1 MIIGVFSCFS
11 SLLWA
16 GIIPV
21 ESGTGR
27 DARKSLDKGI
37 KEGPRTWMSQ
47 DYLHKTNH
55 SLTSTRLQVCDRRS
69 KRPEAGK
76 KKEKG

>member
-1 MIIGVFSCFS
+1 MIIGVFSSFS

-27 DARKSLDKGI
+27 DARKSLD
-37 KEGPRTWMSQ
+37 EGGSRGPGLARTNST
-47 DYLHKTNH
+47 K
-55 SLTSTRLQVCDRRS
+55 LTTGPPSSCLKSTRLQVCDGDRVE
-69 KRPEAGK
+69 KAG
-76 KKEKG
+76 GR